1 MTAEYASSAKPRW
14 AVTAWTDANNV
25 FIEIPIK
32 DKPPFISKY
41 PLTAEGLGL
50 ALGQM
55 RKFHTVESGP
65 QQYTIPPRLAAN
77 QAKYPADT
85 RAKTLA
91 ILRKHGIL

>member
-1 MTAEYASSAKPRW
+1 MIDTFASSGRPRW
-14 AVTAWTDANNV
+14 AVCAWTDANNV

-41 PLTAEGLGL
+41 PLTTEGLGL
-50 ALGQM
+50 ALNQM
-55 RKFHTVESGP
+55 KKFHTVEAGP
-65 QQYTIPPRLAAN
+65 PQYVFPPRIAAN
-77 QAKYPADT
+77 STKYPSDT

>member
-1 MTAEYASSAKPRW
+1 MSAEYASSMKPHY
-14 AVTAWTDANNV
+14 AVIAWVDHNNV

-41 PLTAEGLGL
+41 PLTTEGLGL
-50 ALGQM
+50 ALNQM
-55 RKFHTVESGP
+55 KKFHTVESGP
-65 QQYTIPPRLAAN
+65 PQYVIPPRIAVN
-77 QAKYPADT
+77 TTKYPSDT